1 MSLREG
7 FTTGSAATAAAMAA
21 FGRLIGLSISDAV
34 DCPLPPFT
42 EAPGLAPLPSGYL
55 RIPLERVE
63 LDGETATA
71 AVIKDGGDDPDATH
85 RARIEA
91 KAVLIDAART
101 SPQAGEILV
110 PGFPPLLLRAGSGVG
125 RATLPGLPVA
135 VGEPAV
141 NPVPRRQI
149 QVGLREFAAQGGY
162 EGGVQ
167 ITLSVR
173 DGELIARK
181 TLNPRLGILGGISI
195 LGTHGTVRPYSH
207 DAWKA
212 SILEGLNVAKAV
224 GCPRVFLSTGRRSE
238 RLLQDMFPLDREQ
251 AFVQVADFAEFSLNS
266 AVETG
271 FCDIVWGC
279 FFGKLVKLAQGLGH
293 THAHAA
299 RLEMELLAR
308 WCAEA
313 ATGDTLGG
321 ICELT
326 RAVAACT
333 TANQALEFILP
344 RPDADAILRALA
356 LRAKCATESFAP
368 GAQVNLI
375 LFSMNDD
382 VRKELIRV

>member
-1 MSLREG
+1 M
-7 FTTGSAATAAAMAA
+7 
-21 FGRLIGLSISDAV
+21 
-34 DCPLPPFT
+34 
-42 EAPGLAPLPSGYL
+42 
-55 RIPLERVE
+55 
-63 LDGETATA
+63 
-71 AVIKDGGDDPDATH
+71 
-85 RARIEA
+85 
-91 KAVLIDAART
+91 
-101 SPQAGEILV
+101 
-110 PGFPPLLLRAGSGVG
+110 
-125 RATLPGLPVA
+125 
-135 VGEPAV
+135 
-141 NPVPRRQI
+141 
-149 QVGLREFAAQGGY
+149 
-162 EGGVQ
+162 
-167 ITLSVR
+167 
-173 DGELIARK
+173 
-181 TLNPRLGILGGISI
+181 
-195 LGTHGTVRPYSH
+195 
-207 DAWKA
+207 
-212 SILEGLNVAKAV
+212 
-224 GCPRVFLSTGRRSE
+224 
-238 RLLQDMFPLDREQ
+238 
-251 AFVQVADFAEFSLNS
+251 
-266 AVETG
+266 ETG